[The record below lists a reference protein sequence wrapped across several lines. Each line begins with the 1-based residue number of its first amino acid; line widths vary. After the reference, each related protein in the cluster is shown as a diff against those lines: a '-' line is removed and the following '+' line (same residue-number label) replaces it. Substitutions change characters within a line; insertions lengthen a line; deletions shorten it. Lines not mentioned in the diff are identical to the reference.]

1 MSRGVSAAAACGGLV
16 LMLGI
21 APASAVPISL
31 GFESGGLSAGNITG
45 SETVFTDA
53 GVSIALKNAGTN
65 SLALF
70 DSTCKFQFN
79 GTDNTSGTTYTPG
92 EAACTGGDPDLGT
105 AQALGTG
112 PQGLVLI
119 ANEGT
124 DTDPDDFAGTYE
136 FEYTFSAPDGVLIEQ
151 IEMLD
156 LDGAE
161 DIAFSALFL
170 GEDPD
175 AGPVTL
181 TEPTVDLVGTPT
193 TDNSLRRYTFDDTRA
208 VEVFYIEFKGT
219 SGAVGSMEFTP
230 RVVPVPAALPLML
243 GGLGLLGMIGLRR
256 RRS

>member
-1 MSRGVSAAAACGGLV
+1 MSRGFSAAAACGGLV
-16 LMLGI
+16 LLLGG

-31 GFESGGLSAGNITG
+31 GFDSGGLSAGNITG
-45 SETVFTDA
+45 SEAAFTDA

-70 DSTCKFQFN
+70 DSTCRFQFN
-79 GTDNTSGTTYTPG
+79 ANTYNSG
-92 EAACTGGDPDLGT
+92 EDACTGGDPDLGT
-105 AQALGTG
+105 AAELGTG
-112 PQGLVLI
+112 PQDLVLI

-124 DTDPDDFAGTYE
+124 DADPDDFAGTYE

-170 GEDPD
+170 GEDPAD
-175 AGPVTL
+175 GPVTL
-181 TEPTVDLVGTPT
+181 TEASVDLVGTPT

-219 SGAVGSMEFTP
+219 SGAVGSLEFTP

>member
-1 MSRGVSAAAACGGLV
+1 MSRGFSAAAACGGLV
-16 LMLGI
+16 LLLGG

-31 GFESGGLSAGNITG
+31 GFDSGGLSAGNITG
-45 SETVFTDA
+45 SEAAFTDA

-70 DSTCKFQFN
+70 DSTCRFQFN
-79 GTDNTSGTTYTPG
+79 ANTYNPG
-92 EAACTGGDPDLGT
+92 EDACTGGDPDLGT
-105 AQALGTG
+105 AAELGTG
-112 PQGLVLI
+112 PQDLVLI

-124 DTDPDDFAGTYE
+124 DADPDDFAGTYE

-170 GEDPD
+170 GEDPAD
-175 AGPVTL
+175 GPVTL
-181 TEPTVDLVGTPT
+181 TEASVDLVGTPT

-230 RVVPVPAALPLML
+230 QVVPVPAALPLML